1 MNFLN
6 PLFLLGLLAVALPVI
21 IHLINLQR
29 PQKVAFSTLS
39 FFNEL
44 RKSTIRRIRIKQYLL
59 LALRTLAVLF
69 LALALARPFLPP
81 TISGSASSGESRSVA
96 ILIDN
101 SASMSRVG
109 TDGPL
114 IDQARDIVDRIIR
127 NGNTDDKFLIKTTN
141 ITDATNAGFVSS
153 NRAINQLD
161 DIISV
166 NSGHYTADQF
176 KEVYQQL
183 KDAPGGQSVLYVVS
197 DGQVSQ
203 LSSLEKIELG
213 DESGAKS
220 ISVQLIQLEEAK
232 QQNVAVKSVSLESQ
246 LLSPGSPITLSVE
259 VENTGDAAVA
269 NQFVSLQVEGEMT
282 GQYETALEPGETKD
296 FLFELVPEDV
306 GYLSGQILLE
316 GDEVNFDNTRH
327 FVVHIPRQRSI
338 LLVNNGQE
346 SSSFTSYIAPA
357 LEAARQTNAR
367 ILFEEKQVDDIEQG
381 AWTDY
386 DGLILN
392 GLTSIPAYWHQG
404 LSQYVQDGG
413 GVLFFPSEQG
423 EIESY
428 NQFFSLFNAGQFDNV
443 IGEYGSFETIT
454 KMGELEEGHPILDG
468 IFNKEENEEIRV
480 DLPSLF
486 YYYHYEPASN
496 SNTLTLLEAAND
508 DILLAEHRFGE
519 GMLLISTLGADPGW
533 SNFPVNPLFAPIYYR
548 TILYASSPERGG
560 LQQHQLGNTFEWVES
575 ISETDITL
583 SINGTDYK
591 PEVQRQSNGMKI
603 AYEGREWEPGILE
616 ISAGD
621 QVMQVAVNQDIME
634 SHFDTLDKEQWQNIL
649 DDKVYLPDI
658 IAADDLSNDK
668 LDEQLRSS
676 VFGKEIWNW
685 FIWIALLFL
694 VTETLITRLYKAES
708 TSS

>member
-6 PLFLLGLLAVALPVI
+6 PLFLLGLLAVALPII

-81 TISGSASSGESRSVA
+81 TITGSASSGESRSVA

-101 SASMSRVG
+101 SASMNRIG
-109 TDGPL
+109 RDGPL
-114 IDQARDIVDRIIR
+114 IEQAKDIVGRIIR
-127 NGNTDDKFLIKTTN
+127 NGNSGDKFLVKTTS
-141 ITDATNAGFVSS
+141 ITDASNAKFVSS
-153 NRAINQLD
+153 ERAIALLD
-161 DIISV
+161 EITSV
-166 NSGHYTADQF
+166 NRGDYTADQF
-176 KEVYQQL
+176 KEVYHQL
-183 KDAPGGQSVLYVVS
+183 RDAPGGQSVLYVVS
-197 DGQVSQ
+197 DGQLSQ
-203 LSSLEKIELG
+203 LSSLENMELG
-213 DESGAKS
+213 DESEVKP
-220 ISVQLIQLEEAK
+220 IPVQLIQLEEAK

-259 VENTGDAAVA
+259 VENTGDAAAA

-282 GQYETALEPGETKD
+282 GQYETSLEPGETKD
-296 FLFELVPEDV
+296 FLFEVVPEEV

-316 GDEVNFDNTRH
+316 GDEIDFDNTRH

-338 LLVNNGQE
+338 LLVNNSRE

-367 ILFEEKQVDDIEQG
+367 ILFEEKKVDDIEQG
-381 AWTDY
+381 EWNDY

-392 GLTSIPAYWHQG
+392 GLTGIPSYWHRG
-404 LSQYVQDGG
+404 LRQYVQEGG

-423 EIESY
+423 KIESY
-428 NQFFSLFNAGQFDNV
+428 NQFFSLFNAGRFDNV

-454 KMGELEEGHPILDG
+454 KMGALEEGHPVLDG
-468 IFNKEENEEIRV
+468 IFKKKEDEEIRV

-486 YYYHYEPASN
+486 YYYHYEPASSSN
-496 SNTLTLLEAAND
+496 SLTLLEAAND
-508 DILLAEHRFGE
+508 DVLLAEHRFGE
-519 GMLLISTLGADPGW
+519 GMLLTSTIGADPGW
-533 SNFPVNPLFAPIYYR
+533 SNFPVNPLFAPLYYR
-548 TILYASSPERGG
+548 TILYTSSPERGG
-560 LQQHQLGNTFEWVES
+560 LQQHKLGNIFEWVES
-575 ISETDITL
+575 ITATDITL
-583 SINGTDYK
+583 SINGVDYK
-591 PEVQRQSNGMKI
+591 AEVRRQSNGMKI
-603 AYEGREWEPGILE
+603 AYEGREWEPGLLV

-621 QVMQVAVNQDIME
+621 QKIEVAVNQDIME
-634 SHFDTLDKEQWQNIL
+634 SHFDTLDEEQWQNIL
-649 DDKVYLPDI
+649 GDKVYTPDI
-658 IAADDLSNDK
+658 IAAEDLSNDK
-668 LDEQLRSS
+668 LDEKLRSS

-694 VTETLITRLYKAES
+694 LTETLVTRLYKAIS
-708 TSS
+708 TS

>member
-6 PLFLLGLLAVALPVI
+6 PLFLLGLLAVAVPVI

-59 LALRTLAVLF
+59 LALRTLAIFF

-81 TISGSASSGESRSVA
+81 TITGSVSSGESRSVA

-114 IDQARDIVDRIIR
+114 IEQAKDIVDRIIR
-127 NGNTDDKFLIKTTN
+127 NGGSDDKFLLKTTN
-141 ITDATNAGFVSS
+141 INDASNRGFVSA
-153 NRAINQLD
+153 NQAITELN
-161 DIISV
+161 DITSV
-166 NSGHYTADQF
+166 NRGHYTEDQF
-176 KEVYQQL
+176 KGIYEQL
-183 KDAPGGQSVLYVVS
+183 KETPGNQSVLYIVS

-203 LSSLEKIELG
+203 FSSLEEIEL
-213 DESGAKS
+213 EKSEEKS
-220 ISVQLIQLEEAK
+220 ISVQLIKLEKAK
-232 QQNVAVKSVSLESQ
+232 QQNVAIKSVSLESQ

-259 VENTGDAAVA
+259 LENTGDAAVA
-269 NQFVSLQVEGEMT
+269 NQFLSLQVKGEIT
-282 GQYETALEPGETKD
+282 GQYETSLEPGASKD
-296 FLFELVPEDV
+296 FLFEIVPDEV

-338 LLVNNGQE
+338 LLVNNNQE
-346 SSSFTSYIAPA
+346 SSSLSSYIAPA

-367 ILFEEKQVDDIEQG
+367 ILFEEKQMDEIGQG
-381 AWTDY
+381 IWKDY

-392 GLTSIPAYWHQG
+392 GLNNIPAYWHQE
-404 LSQYVQDGG
+404 LRQYVQDGG

-423 EIESY
+423 GIKSY
-428 NQFFSLFNAGQFDNV
+428 NQFFSLFNAGRFDNV
-443 IGEYGSFETIT
+443 MGEYGSFETIA
-454 KMGELEEGHPILDG
+454 KMGELEEGHPVLDG
-468 IFNKEENEEIRV
+468 IFNKEENEQIRV

-486 YYYHYEPASN
+486 YYYHYEPVSSSN
-496 SNTLTLLEAAND
+496 NLTLLKAANGD
-508 DILLAEHRFGE
+508 VLLTEQRFGE

-533 SNFPVNPLFAPIYYR
+533 SNFPVNPLFAPLYYR

-560 LQQHQLGNTFEWVES
+560 LMQHQLGNPFEWIEP

-583 SINGTDYK
+583 SINDTDYK
-591 PEVQRQSNGMKI
+591 PELQRQANGMKI
-603 AYEGREWEPGILE
+603 VYDGKEWEPGILE

-621 QVMQVAVNQDIME
+621 QEILVAVNQNIME
-634 SHFDTLDKEQWQNIL
+634 SYFDTLDQEQWQNML
-649 DDKVYLPDI
+649 DDKVYMSDI
-658 IAADDLSNDK
+658 ITASDLSTDK
-668 LDEQLRSS
+668 LDEQLRTS

-694 VTETLITRLYKAES
+694 ITETLITRLYKAES
-708 TSS
+708 TS

>member
-6 PLFLLGLLAVALPVI
+6 PLFLLGLFAVALPVI

-81 TISGSASSGESRSVA
+81 TITGSASSGESRSVA

-114 IDQARDIVDRIIR
+114 IEQAKDIVGRIIR
-127 NGNTDDKFLIKTTN
+127 NGSSDDKFLIKTTN
-141 ITDATNAGFVSS
+141 ITDATNLGFVSAD
-153 NRAINQLD
+153 RATTQLD
-161 DIISV
+161 DITSV
-166 NSGHYTADQF
+166 NRGHYTEDQF
-176 KEVYQQL
+176 KEIYQQL
-183 KDAPGGQSVLYVVS
+183 EEAPSDQSVLYIVS

-203 LSSLEKIELG
+203 LSSLEDIELG
-213 DESGAKS
+213 GSEEKS

-232 QQNVAVKSVSLESQ
+232 QQNVAIKSVSLESQ

-259 VENTGDAAVA
+259 VENTGDAAAA
-269 NQFVSLQVEGEMT
+269 NQFLSLQVKGEMT
-282 GQYETALEPGETKD
+282 GQYETSLEPGATKE
-296 FLFELVPEDV
+296 FSFELVPEKV

-338 LLVNNGQE
+338 LLVNNRQE

-367 ILFEEKQVDDIEQG
+367 ILFEEKQMDEIEQEI
-381 AWTDY
+381 WKDY

-392 GLTSIPAYWHQG
+392 GLTNIPAYWHQG
-404 LSQYVQDGG
+404 LRQYVQDGG
-413 GVLFFPSEQG
+413 GILFFPSEKG
-423 EIESY
+423 DIKSY

-443 IGEYGSFETIT
+443 IGEYASFESIT
-454 KMGELEEGHPILDG
+454 KMGELEEGHPVLDG
-468 IFNKEENEEIRV
+468 IFNKEENEDIRV

-486 YYYHYEPASN
+486 YYYHYEPVLN
-496 SNTLTLLEAAND
+496 SNNLSLLKAAND
-508 DILLAEHRFGE
+508 DILLAEQRFGE

-533 SNFPVNPLFAPIYYR
+533 SNFPVNPLFAPLYYR

-560 LQQHQLGNTFEWVES
+560 LMRHQLGNPFEWVES

-591 PEVQRQSNGMKI
+591 PEVQRQANGMKI
-603 AYEGREWEPGILE
+603 VYEGREWEPGIVE

-621 QVMQVAVNQDIME
+621 QEILVAVNQDIME
-634 SHFDTLDKEQWQNIL
+634 SHFDTLDEEQWQNML
-649 DDKVYLPDI
+649 DDKVYMSDI
-658 IAADDLSNDK
+658 IAANNLSTDK
-668 LDEQLRSS
+668 LDEQLRTS

-694 VTETLITRLYKAES
+694 ITETLITRLYKAES
-708 TSS
+708 TS